1 MYAEISGKS
10 KSQLIKKYI
19 FFIINDLGSA
29 WLDPSLPPPGSEKE
43 HIVYNYTILK
53 SEYIYNIQYSIHGDS
68 PCVDTGQC
76 TVL

>member
-43 HIVYNYTILK
+43 HIVYNYTILNT
-53 SEYIYNIQYSIHGDS
+53 YTIYSIHGDS